1 MVYRPPRITPTT
13 FAYSSRSS
21 PRTSSRSP
29 PITIF
34 FIPGNPGLI
43 SYYHTFLSLLS
54 SYLSLGPQSSAQ
66 LQDKR
71 GTKSPNESADRKT
84 TGIENL
90 NGNGNATSTAKSN
103 TSAGFTSITHFQI
116 YGRNL
121 GGFDTDNNTVV
132 NEGSQGMSGD
142 VSIGGESKVSVKLY
156 GLEEQIGFVQN
167 VLEDFMSRVPPG
179 NVDGDSEGA
188 FLKPRVIL
196 MGHSV
201 GSYIAMEILRRHREK
216 DKETNGV
223 YVDQATGFDI
233 IGGIMLFPTIV
244 DIAKSASGRKLTVS
258 SYGQFTWIR
267 DELIHKTI
275 SQTLLYFIPQLA
287 LVAGFF
293 ARLLTLFLP
302 DAVLRFLIGAVMR
315 SPPPEAIET
324 TLAFL
329 KSRNGV
335 KQAM

>member
-1 MVYRPPRITPTT
+1 MAYRPPRITPTT
-13 FAYSSRSS
+13 FAYSSCSS

-71 GTKSPNESADRKT
+71 GTKSPDENADRKT

-90 NGNGNATSTAKSN
+90 NGNGNTTSTASSN
-103 TSAGFTSITHFQI
+103 TSASFTSITPFQI

-121 GGFDTDNNTVV
+121 GGFDTDNNTIVD
-132 NEGSQGMSGD
+132 EGSQEMSGD
-142 VSIGGESKVSVKLY
+142 ISIGGESKVSVKLY

-179 NVDGDSEGA
+179 NVDGDSEDA

-201 GSYIAMEILRRHREK
+201 GSYIAMEVLRRHREK

-258 SYGQFTWIR
+258 SYGQFTWT
-267 DELIHKTI
+267 E
-275 SQTLLYFIPQLA
+275 Y
-287 LVAGFF
+287 
-293 ARLLTLFLP
+293 
-302 DAVLRFLIGAVMR
+302 
-315 SPPPEAIET
+315 
-324 TLAFL
+324 
-329 KSRNGV
+329 
-335 KQAM
+335 AMN